1 MKDLLSKIALE
12 SYGAALPLYT
22 TGAILRVVI
31 ELFGETL
38 ALEGI
43 MNGCLYLALVLT
55 LVFVG
60 CLFCLLFTDDND

>member
-1 MKDLLSKIALE
+1 MDRLLSKIALG
-12 SYGAALPLYT
+12 SFGATLPLYT
-22 TGAILRVVI
+22 TGAILRVVM

-38 ALEGI
+38 VLEGI
-43 MNGCLYLALVLT
+43 MNVCLYLALVLT